1 MLLPKSQIQ
10 VTDHQQQELQNRID
24 PLSDD
29 GNNGI
34 NHFLDTV
41 AIMEEGFIE

>member
-1 MLLPKSQIQ
+1 
-10 VTDHQQQELQNRID
+10 VD

-34 NHFLDTV
+34 NHFLNTV
-41 AIMEEGFIE
+41 TIIQGFTEQ